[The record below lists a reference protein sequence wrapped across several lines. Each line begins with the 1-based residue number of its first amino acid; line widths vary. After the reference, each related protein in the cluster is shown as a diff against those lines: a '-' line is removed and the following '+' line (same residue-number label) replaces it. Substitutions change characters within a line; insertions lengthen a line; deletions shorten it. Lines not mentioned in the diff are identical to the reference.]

1 MVLYSPTNGDIV
13 LNDCSIPITSSSGG
27 IQSLISSQPIPI
39 VDERNLQL
47 QIIDANSSSINLL
60 SPSTTAATVENHIGN
75 TISTKV
81 VGHNSFGVVQYE
93 NLLQVGGTSEGA
105 VNVDDSVVG
114 SMIALDSDVHV
125 LNGHHVTSPQL
136 ISTQSPQIDMT
147 TLLSNSQPSSAIPVT
162 TIVTSSPLLS
172 AVAAAVKNEPEDLTG
187 QRRDSSNNNNNNS
200 TLSSNNNPS
209 DPSNGALLA
218 TNDAIHV

>member
-1 MVLYSPTNGDIV
+1 MVSDFISYIKDIFSV
-13 LNDCSIPITSSSGG
+13 L
-27 IQSLISSQPIPI
+27 
-39 VDERNLQL
+39 
-47 QIIDANSSSINLL
+47 
-60 SPSTTAATVENHIGN
+60 
-75 TISTKV
+75 
-81 VGHNSFGVVQYE
+81 
-93 NLLQVGGTSEGA
+93 EGA
-105 VNVDDSVVG
+105 VNVDESVVG